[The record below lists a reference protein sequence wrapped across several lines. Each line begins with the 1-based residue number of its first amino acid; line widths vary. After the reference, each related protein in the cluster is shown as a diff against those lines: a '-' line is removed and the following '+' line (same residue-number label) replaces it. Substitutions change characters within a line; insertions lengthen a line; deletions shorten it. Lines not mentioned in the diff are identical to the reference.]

1 MYVHNRILYDN
12 NGNACVP
19 GDRVKI
25 VCNNGSVM
33 VDVITMITNEQKKGF
48 EDNEIYLR
56 NGYVA
61 LYNIKEVHK
70 VVTDMREKIEEY
82 IGDLDKEIERCELI
96 LKHTDDLI
104 AESRLET
111 LIEVKNDLQSRL
123 DELV

>member
-1 MYVHNRILYDN
+1 MYVYNDVLYDSD
-12 NGNACVP
+12 GKACVP
-19 GDRVKI
+19 GDKVKI
-25 VCNNGSVM
+25 VCNNGDIM
-33 VDVITMITNEQKKGF
+33 VDVITMITKEQEKGF

-56 NGYVA
+56 NSYVA

-82 IGDLDKEIERCELI
+82 IRDLDKEIERCELI
-96 LKHTDDLI
+96 LNHTDDII

-111 LIEVKNDLQSRL
+111 LIEVKNDLRGRL